1 MKGCM
6 ARSLALFTAVS
17 VMCFVAMAQDV
28 TDHPRASASS
38 GSQSSD
44 TLTPQTIKLST
55 PSGVVNAYAYIPQA
69 SQRLPGIVFSHS
81 TVRYSESTADLLPL
95 ARDLAR
101 EGAAVIVVDG
111 TMLWPPPDQNTN
123 RERGDFAIAA
133 LSWMLKH
140 TNVDP
145 GRVAYMG
152 PQFKDL
158 GNPDVLRS
166 FNEKD
171 GVQYS
176 VWVPLGEPL
185 NPGNMTVLPKPE
197 GKAMIESSLRSRI
210 GLGRN

>member
-1 MKGCM
+1 MTRG
-6 ARSLALFTAVS
+6 LGLLTAIG
-17 VMCFVAMAQDV
+17 VMCFVAVAQDV
-28 TDHPRASASS
+28 ADHPRASASS
-38 GSQSSD
+38 DDQLSD
-44 TLTPQTIKLST
+44 KLTVQTIKLSI
-55 PSGVVNAYAYIPQA
+55 PFGVVNAYAYIPQA
-69 SQRLPGIVFSHS
+69 GQRLPGIVFSHS
-81 TVRYSESTADLLPL
+81 TVRYSDSTADLLPL
-95 ARDLAR
+95 AKDLAR

-145 GRVAYMG
+145 GRVAYAG
-152 PQFKDL
+152 PQFRDP
-158 GNPDVLRS
+158 GSFDVLRS

-185 NPGNMTVLPKPE
+185 NPGNMTVLPKSE
-197 GKAMIESSLRSRI
+197 GKAMIESSLRNRI
-210 GLGRN
+210 GLGRH

>member
-1 MKGCM
+1 MT
-6 ARSLALFTAVS
+6 RSLALLAAISVICFGAV
-17 VMCFVAMAQDV
+17 AQDLA
-28 TDHPRASASS
+28 DHPRASASS
-38 GSQSSD
+38 SQSSD
-44 TLTPQTIKLST
+44 KLTVQTIKLST
-55 PSGVVNAYAYIPQA
+55 PSGMVNAYTYIPQA
-69 SQRLPGIVFSHS
+69 DQRLPGIVFSHS
-81 TVRYSESTADLLPL
+81 TVRYSDSTADLLPL

-101 EGAAVIVVDG
+101 DGAAVIVVDG

-140 TNVDP
+140 TNIDP
-145 GRVAYMG
+145 RRVAYLG
-152 PQFKDL
+152 PHFRDP
-158 GNPDVLRS
+158 GSPDILRS

-185 NPGNMTVLPKPE
+185 NPGNMTVLPKSE
-197 GKAMIESSLRSRI
+197 GKTMIESFLRDRI